1 MILRDLRKLQDILKE
16 YNGKDLYIR
25 FSGSL
30 RTYIHVY
37 NAQCLITKIVLL
49 VGNGDFEDNQEL
61 EIRTDDI
68 KDITFNKNEILLE
81 MNGNYTIE
89 IMK

>member
-1 MILRDLRKLQDILKE
+1 MKDLRKLKNILKE

-25 FSGSL
+25 FNGSL
-30 RTYIHVY
+30 RTYIHIY

-49 VGNGDFEDNQEL
+49 IGNVEFEDNQEL
-61 EIRTDDI
+61 EVKTDDI
-68 KDITFNKNEILLE
+68 LKITYYDNEILLE
-81 MNGNYTIE
+81 MHGNYEIE

>member
-1 MILRDLRKLQDILKE
+1 MKDLRKLQNILKE

-25 FSGSL
+25 FNGSL
-30 RTYIHVY
+30 RTYIHIY

-49 VGNGDFEDNQEL
+49 IGNVEFEDNQEL
-61 EIRTDDI
+61 EVKTDDI
-68 KDITFNKNEILLE
+68 LKITYYDNEILLE
-81 MNGNYTIE
+81 MHGNYEIE